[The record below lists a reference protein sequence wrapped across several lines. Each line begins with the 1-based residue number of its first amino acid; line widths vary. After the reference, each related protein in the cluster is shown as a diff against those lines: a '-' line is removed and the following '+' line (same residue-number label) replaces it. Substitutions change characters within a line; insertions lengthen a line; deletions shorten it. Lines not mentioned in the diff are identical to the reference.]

1 MWEVEA
7 LELGIPSHLI
17 HIRSIMAA
25 GLAGDPAVSGT
36 GAHVS
41 YLCLDLE

>member
-1 MWEVEA
+1 
-7 LELGIPSHLI
+7 
-17 HIRSIMAA
+17 MAA

-41 YLCLDLE
+41 YLCLDLEQACCETGGDVGCGRKEGFF